1 MAAFAQKGEVK
12 TLMADKA
19 SKPNLIY
26 AHICEDVRMEMGD
39 KVSLM
44 GLFDS
49 ILAREFPAIHPRLAV
64 VAAWGGGVGEF
75 KSQILLVAPG
85 ESHITDLGSA
95 NIRLSNEKHVHRHIG
110 IHYNWKIPAPGI
122 YEVRILLD
130 GDLVRTLRLPVED
143 VRRIQ

>member
-1 MAAFAQKGEVK
+1 
-12 TLMADKA
+12 MADKA
-19 SKPNLIY
+19 HKPNLIY
-26 AHICEDVRMEMGD
+26 AHICEDIRMELGD

-49 ILAREFPAIHPRLAV
+49 ILAKEFPAIHPRLAV
-64 VAAWGGGVGEF
+64 VAAWGGAIGEF
-75 KSQILLVAPG
+75 KSQILLVAPA

-95 NIRLSNEKHVHRHIG
+95 NIRLANEKHTHRHIG

-130 GDLVRTLRLPVED
+130 GDLVRTLPLPVED

>member
-1 MAAFAQKGEVK
+1 
-12 TLMADKA
+12 MADRTG
-19 SKPNLIY
+19 KPNLIY
-26 AHICEDVRMEMGD
+26 AHICEDVRLEMGD

-49 ILAREFPAIHPRLAV
+49 ILAKEFPAMHPRLAV

-95 NIRLSNEKHVHRHIG
+95 NIRLLNEKQIHRHIG

-130 GDLVRTLRLPVED
+130 GQLVRTLTLPVED
-143 VRRIQ
+143 VRRVQ